1 MPPIKKNL
9 ELTVHRPDE
18 LPMEHGQDYD
28 KKRQFIV
35 WVEWNSRLA
44 PPAPTTVKEI
54 YLCTFDFDP
63 SYLVFR
69 TFLNEPLTRHITGW
83 AEIPTYL
90 SNRGLWKEDRIEH
103 YL

>member
-1 MPPIKKNL
+1 MKEM
-9 ELTVHRPDE
+9 ELKIHRPNE
-18 LPMEHGQDYD
+18 LPKEHGQDYD
-28 KKRQFIV
+28 SKRQFIV

-44 PPAPTTVKEI
+44 PPAPVTVKEI

-69 TFLNEPLTRHITGW
+69 TFLNEPLTRHIMGW

-90 SNRGLWKEDRIEH
+90 SNRNVKEGVKDEH